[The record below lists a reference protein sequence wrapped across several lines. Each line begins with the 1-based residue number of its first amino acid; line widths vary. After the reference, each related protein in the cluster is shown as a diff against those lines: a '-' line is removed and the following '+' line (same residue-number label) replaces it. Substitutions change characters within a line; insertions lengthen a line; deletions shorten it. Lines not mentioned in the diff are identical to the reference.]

1 MPELN
6 LDETGL
12 PEPQYKSEDGT
23 RYEAQQGK
31 DGASFN
37 YTKDGHNEALGS
49 RNDPEASGNGSL
61 IGITKAIRSVLN
73 AISTT
78 ASGIKTAIEALP
90 GKEDT
95 TDVRI
100 TNPVDEVTVLNPVET
115 VTVANPVTSVS
126 VGNIQYSS
134 GAKHAQIELPAAT
147 ATELTAGATE
157 RTVIDILNR
166 GTVDIFI
173 GFDNTVTDTSGYPIS
188 AGANKRIVVDSGVQ
202 VFAYSV
208 EAGSVSVLEG

>member
-23 RYEAQQGK
+23 RYEAQRGK
-31 DGASFN
+31 EGASFS

-49 RNDPEASGNGSL
+49 KNDPEAPGNGSL

-78 ASGIKTAIEALP
+78 ASGIKAAIEALP
-90 GKEDT
+90 GRGDT
-95 TDVRI
+95 VDVRV

-115 VTVANPVTSVS
+115 VTVANPVTSVT
-126 VGNIQYSS
+126 VGNMQYSS

-147 ATELTAGATE
+147 ATELTAGATG
-157 RTVIDILNR
+157 RTVIDIRNI
-166 GTVDIFI
+166 GTADVFI
-173 GFDNTVTDTSGYPIS
+173 GFDNTVTDASGYPIA
-188 AGANKRIVVDSGVQ
+188 AGASKQMVVASGVK

-208 EAGSVSVLEG
+208 EAGSVSILEG